1 MRVTMHFSVRVFL
14 DANLSGKFGLIPG
27 SLTVFRGSFEV
38 DRDMR
43 ICVLLKLSVSGVIM
57 LNQVKT
63 MGFHRSN
70 QTSVG
75 LVFW

>member
-1 MRVTMHFSVRVFL
+1 MTMHFSVRVFF
-14 DANLSGKFGLIPG
+14 GRKFVWQIWSHSRKPQP
-27 SLTVFRGSFEV
+27 VFRGSFEV

-43 ICVLLKLSVSGVIM
+43 ICVLLKLSASGVIM

-75 LVFW
+75 FVFW